1 MLYSA
6 QTGGFYDQSVHG
18 SIPADA
24 VAISD
29 AEHAALIAAQ
39 AGGKV
44 IVADGNGRPIVVPPP
59 LLPIADLK
67 AVRNAYIND
76 ERARANLGTFGHAG
90 KEFACDA
97 LSRGDIDG
105 VNGYVALTG
114 NLPPGFPG
122 AWKAVD
128 NSYLP
133 LSDVAAWTAFY
144 ADMVAA
150 GAANFAYAQQLKAQ
164 LAAATTAEEV
174 AAVVW

>member
-1 MLYSA
+1 MLFSK
-6 QTGGFYDQSVHG
+6 QTSGFYDRLIHTA
-18 SIPADA
+18 IPTDA
-24 VAISD
+24 VEISA
-29 AEHAALIAAQ
+29 AEHAALLAAQ
-39 AGGKV
+39 SAGAV
-44 IVADGNGRPIVVPPP
+44 ITAGADGTPKAVPPSP
-59 LLPIADLK
+59 LPIADLK

-76 ERARANLGTFGHAG
+76 ERARANLGSFGHAG

-133 LSDVAAWTAFY
+133 IPDVAAWTAFY
-144 ADMVAA
+144 GAMVAA
-150 GAANFAYAQQLKAQ
+150 GAAHFAHAQALKAQ
-164 LAAATTAEEV
+164 LVAAATAAEI
-174 AAVVW
+174 AAIVW